1 MKNLPDE
8 ESPLL
13 VGLNENA
20 SITYAINEATSI
32 INDVLSITKNSG
44 NDQ

>member
-13 VGLNENA
+13 FGLNENA
-20 SITYAINEATSI
+20 NITYEINEANNI
-32 INDVLSITKNSG
+32 VNDILSISKNAG
-44 NDQ
+44 